1 MMSAATPSPTVPNPW
16 AGIAGIAAG
25 PVCIVCVAPFVWPVL
40 AALGLGSAA
49 MISHWISWV
58 AVPLLVLAVAV
69 NAGRHGDRR
78 PLRLVTSGA
87 IVYAV
92 HVATHVGSGGA
103 MLFILSDYISVALL
117 GAGAL
122 LDLHRTLHVRHR
134 VAATV

>member
-1 MMSAATPSPTVPNPW
+1 MTSAATPSLTIPSPW

-25 PVCIVCVAPFVWPVL
+25 PACIVCVVPFVWPVL

-49 MISHWISWV
+49 LISHWISWM

-78 PLRLVTSGA
+78 PLRLVASGA

-92 HVATHVGSGGA
+92 HVATHFGGGGA
-103 MLFILSDYISVALL
+103 MLFMLSDYTSVALL
-117 GAGAL
+117 GSGAL